1 MPRYQGKALVGALKS
16 GRSAAI
22 RVVPRSEIVPEAS
35 CFCFFLAIWSSIACS
50 GGAWKEEQNATRC
63 NERIDSNERQM
74 KGCISL

>member
-35 CFCFFLAIWSSIACS
+35 SFCFFGDLIIHRMQRRSLERRA
-50 GGAWKEEQNATRC
+50 EC
-63 NERIDSNERQM
+63 NPMQ
-74 KGCISL
+74 

>member
-35 CFCFFLAIWSSIACS
+35 CFCFFWRFGHPSHAAAEPGKKSRMQPDAM
-50 GGAWKEEQNATRC
+50 NA
-63 NERIDSNERQM
+63 
-74 KGCISL
+74 